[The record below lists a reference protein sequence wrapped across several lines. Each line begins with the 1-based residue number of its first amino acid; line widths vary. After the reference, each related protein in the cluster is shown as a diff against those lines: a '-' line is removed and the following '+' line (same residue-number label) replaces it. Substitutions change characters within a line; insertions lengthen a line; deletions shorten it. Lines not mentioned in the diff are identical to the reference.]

1 MGEATH
7 RDFSDYSVTNDAVKT
22 ESRTPLPEGT
32 VLVGIGLFIAGIS
45 AYVFFKIGQQA
56 LGQDGF
62 KPIVAMWFIM
72 FALAPGFF
80 LPIEQEVSRALAHRR
95 ALSQGGRP
103 IVRRVAP
110 LALAMLLIIVVAV
123 VALAPVV
130 NDNLFEG
137 YGIVTLALLI
147 AMGTY
152 APLHLARG
160 ICSGSGRFGSYG
172 VIIGMDGAI
181 RVIGC
186 AVLWLTGVDRVGP
199 YALTIAFSPIIGV
212 LLVAAAGKLK
222 TEDGPPATW
231 SEVTP
236 NLGWLL
242 LGSLF
247 AAALVNAGPITV
259 DLLGDTAPAEVVT
272 RFGNAVI
279 FARIPLFLFQAVQA
293 ALLPRLARL
302 AAQRE
307 LTDFR
312 IGLRRLMYLVV
323 AVGVIGVVGAFLV
336 GPAALELVYE
346 GGIDRRTLTLLA
358 FASALY
364 MAAVAI
370 AQAVIALHGHATV
383 ALGWVV
389 GFVTFVLVAWLSSDD
404 LYLRVELALVASSV
418 AALIVFGMSIR
429 GRLASGARIDDESVI
444 EAFAERPLET

>member
-1 MGEATH
+1 MSAQTIK
-7 RDFSDYSVTNDAVKT
+7 NDRA
-22 ESRTPLPEGT
+22 PLPEGT
-32 VLVGIGLFIAGIS
+32 VVVGIGLFIAGIS

-80 LPIEQEVSRALAHRR
+80 LPIEQEISRALAHRR
-95 ALSQGGRP
+95 ALAQGGRP

-110 LALAMLLIIVVAV
+110 LAVAMLLVIVIAI

-152 APLHLARG
+152 APLHMARG

-186 AVLWLTGVDRVGP
+186 AVLWLSGVDNVGP

-212 LLVAAAGKLK
+212 LLVAATGRLA
-222 TEDGPPATW
+222 TSDGPSATW
-231 SEVTP
+231 GEVTP

-307 LTDFR
+307 LADFR
-312 IGLRRLMYLVV
+312 LGLRKLMYLVV
-323 AVGVIGVVGAFLV
+323 AVGVVGVVGAFLV
-336 GPAALELVYE
+336 GPATLELVYE

-364 MAAVAI
+364 MAALAI

-383 ALGWVV
+383 AIGWLS

-404 LYLRVELALVASSV
+404 LYLRVELALVASSL
-418 AALIVFGMSIR
+418 AALLVFGWSIKN
-429 GRLASGARIDDESVI
+429 RLARGNRPDGESVI
-444 EAFAERPLET
+444 EAFAERPLE

>member
-1 MGEATH
+1 M
-7 RDFSDYSVTNDAVKT
+7 SDSTTREDRA
-22 ESRTPLPEGT
+22 PLPEGT
-32 VLVGIGLFIAGIS
+32 LLVGIGLFIAGIS

-80 LPIEQEVSRALAHRR
+80 LPIEQEISRALAHRR
-95 ALSQGGRP
+95 ALGQGGRP

-110 LALAMLLIIVVAV
+110 LAVAMLLVIVIAI

-152 APLHLARG
+152 APLHMARG

-186 AVLWLTGVDRVGP
+186 AVLWLTGVDNVGP

-212 LLVAAAGKLK
+212 LLVAASGKL
-222 TEDGPPATW
+222 TTNVGPPATW
-231 SEVTP
+231 GEVTP

-259 DLLGDTAPAEVVT
+259 DLLGDTAPAAVVT

-312 IGLRRLMYLVV
+312 IGLRKLMYLVV
-323 AVGVIGVVGAFLV
+323 AVGLVGVVGAYLV
-336 GPAALELVYE
+336 GPATLQLVYE

-364 MAAVAI
+364 MAALAI

-383 ALGWVV
+383 AIGWLT
-389 GFVTFVLVAWLSSDD
+389 GFVTYVLVAWLSSDD
-404 LYLRVELALVASSV
+404 LYMRVELALVASSL
-418 AALIVFGMSIR
+418 AALLVFGWSIR
-429 GRLASGARIDDESVI
+429 NRLALGGRPDDESVI
-444 EAFAERPLET
+444 EAFAERPLE

>member
-1 MGEATH
+1 VSRQTP
-7 RDFSDYSVTNDAVKT
+7 NDDRA
-22 ESRTPLPEGT
+22 PLPAGT
-32 VLVGIGLFIAGIS
+32 LLVGIGLFIAGIS

-80 LPIEQEVSRALAHRR
+80 LPIEQEISRALAHRR
-95 ALSQGGRP
+95 ALGQGGQP
-103 IVRRVAP
+103 ILRRVAP
-110 LALAMLLIIVVAV
+110 LAVALLLVIVIAI

-152 APLHLARG
+152 APLHMARG

-186 AVLWLTGVDRVGP
+186 AVLWLTGVDNVGP
-199 YALTIAFSPIIGV
+199 YAMTIAFSPIIGV
-212 LLVAAAGKLK
+212 LIVAATGRL
-222 TEDGPPATW
+222 TTNDGPPATW
-231 SEVTP
+231 GEVTP

-259 DLLGDTAPAEVVT
+259 DLLGDTAPAAVVT

-307 LTDFR
+307 LADFR
-312 IGLRRLMYLVV
+312 VGLRKLLYLVV
-323 AVGVIGVVGAFLV
+323 AVGVVGVVGAFLI
-336 GPAALELVYE
+336 GPATLQLVYE

-364 MAAVAI
+364 MAALAI

-383 ALGWVV
+383 AIGWLS

-404 LYLRVELALVASSV
+404 LYLRVELALVASSL
-418 AALIVFGMSIR
+418 AALLVFGWSIKN
-429 GRLASGARIDDESVI
+429 RLARGGRPDGESVI
-444 EAFAERPLET
+444 EAFAERPLE

>member
-1 MGEATH
+1 M
-7 RDFSDYSVTNDAVKT
+7 SSVAGQDDRRL
-22 ESRTPLPEGT
+22 ESRAPLPEGT
-32 VLVGIGLFIAGIS
+32 VVVGIGLFIAGIS

-80 LPIEQEVSRALAHRR
+80 LPIEQEISRALAHRR
-95 ALSQGGRP
+95 ALAQGGRP

-110 LALAMLLIIVVAV
+110 LAVAMLLVIVIAI

-152 APLHLARG
+152 APLHMARG

-186 AVLWLTGVDRVGP
+186 AVLWLSGVDNVGP

-212 LLVAAAGKLK
+212 LLVAATGRL
-222 TEDGPPATW
+222 TTSDGPSATW
-231 SEVTP
+231 REVTP

-259 DLLGDTAPAEVVT
+259 DLLGDTAPAAVVT

-307 LTDFR
+307 LADFR
-312 IGLRRLMYLVV
+312 LGLRKLMYLVV
-323 AVGVIGVVGAFLV
+323 AVGVVGVVGAFLV
-336 GPAALELVYE
+336 GPATLELVYE

-364 MAAVAI
+364 MAALAI

-383 ALGWVV
+383 AIGWLS

-404 LYLRVELALVASSV
+404 LYLRVELALVASSL
-418 AALIVFGMSIR
+418 AALLVFGWSIKN
-429 GRLASGARIDDESVI
+429 RLARGNRPDDESVI
-444 EAFAERPLET
+444 EAFAERPLE

>member
-1 MGEATH
+1 
-7 RDFSDYSVTNDAVKT
+7 
-22 ESRTPLPEGT
+22 
-32 VLVGIGLFIAGIS
+32 
-45 AYVFFKIGQQA
+45 
-56 LGQDGF
+56 
-62 KPIVAMWFIM
+62 
-72 FALAPGFF
+72 
-80 LPIEQEVSRALAHRR
+80 
-95 ALSQGGRP
+95 
-103 IVRRVAP
+103 
-110 LALAMLLIIVVAV
+110 MLLLIVIVV

-137 YGIVTLALLI
+137 YGVVTLALLI

-160 ICSGSGRFGSYG
+160 ICSGSGHFGSYG

-186 AVLWLTGVDRVGP
+186 AVLWLAGIDRVGP

-212 LLVAAAGKLK
+212 LLVAASGKLK
-222 TEDGPPATW
+222 TQDGPPATW

-323 AVGVIGVVGAFLV
+323 FVGVIGVIGAFLV

-383 ALGWVV
+383 ALGWVT

-418 AALIVFGMSIR
+418 ASLLVFGWSIKR
-429 GRLASGARIDDESVI
+429 RMESGDRPDAESVI
-444 EAFAERPLET
+444 EAFAERPLE

>member
-1 MGEATH
+1 M
-7 RDFSDYSVTNDAVKT
+7 TNDAVKT
-22 ESRTPLPEGT
+22 ETRTPLPEGT

-418 AALIVFGMSIR
+418 AALIVFGMSIK

>member
-1 MGEATH
+1 LGEATH
-7 RDFSDYSVTNDAVKT
+7 RDFSDYAVTNDAVKT
-22 ESRTPLPEGT
+22 ETRTPLPEGT

-323 AVGVIGVVGAFLV
+323 AVGMIGVVGAFLV

-418 AALIVFGMSIR
+418 AALIVFGMSIK
-429 GRLASGARIDDESVI
+429 GRLASDARIDDESVI

>member
-1 MGEATH
+1 MSQPT
-7 RDFSDYSVTNDAVKT
+7 T
-22 ESRTPLPEGT
+22 EGRTPLPEGT
-32 VLVGIGLFIAGIS
+32 VAVGIGLFVAGIS

-80 LPIEQEVSRALAHRR
+80 LPIEQEVSRAIAHRR
-95 ALSQGGRP
+95 AVGQGGAP

-110 LALAMLLIIVVAV
+110 LAAGLLALIIAVIVV
-123 VALAPVV
+123 LTPII
-130 NDNLFEG
+130 NDDLFEG
-137 YGIVTLALLI
+137 YGVVTLCLVLGLI
-147 AMGTY
+147 SY

-172 VIIGMDGAI
+172 LIIGLDGAV

-186 AVLWLTGVDRVGP
+186 AALWLLGVDNVGA
-199 YALTIAFSPIIGV
+199 YALTIAVSPLVGV
-212 LLVAAAGKLK
+212 LAALIAGKLR
-222 TEDGPPATW
+222 TDPGPPASW

-236 NLGWLL
+236 NLSWLL

-259 DLLGDTAPAEVVT
+259 DLLGDTAPANVVT

-279 FARIPLFLFQAVQA
+279 FARVPLFLFQAVQA

-307 LTDFR
+307 LVEFR
-312 IGLRRLMYLVV
+312 VGLRRLLILVV
-323 AVGVIGVVGAFLV
+323 GVGIAGVVGAYLV
-336 GPAALELVYE
+336 GPQVLEFVYE

-364 MAAVAI
+364 MIAVAI
-370 AQAVIALHGHATV
+370 AQAVIALHGHALV
-383 ALGWVV
+383 AIGWMV
-389 GFVTFVLVAWLSSDD
+389 GFVTYLVLVVWTSDD
-404 LYLRVELALVASSV
+404 LYLRVELALVGSSI
-418 AALIVFGMSIR
+418 AALAVFALAIR
-429 GRLASGARIDDESVI
+429 AKLRRDVVADGESAI
-444 EAFAERPLET
+444 EAFAERLLD

>member
-1 MGEATH
+1 
-7 RDFSDYSVTNDAVKT
+7 VTSEPTKT

-95 ALSQGGRP
+95 ALTQGGRP
-103 IVRRVAP
+103 IVRRIAP
-110 LALAMLLIIVVAV
+110 LALAMLLVIVIAV

-186 AVLWLTGVDRVGP
+186 AVLWLSGIDRVGP

-312 IGLRRLMYLVV
+312 IGLRRLMYLVI
-323 AVGVIGVVGAFLV
+323 AVGVIGVIGAFLV
-336 GPAALELVYE
+336 GPAALEFVYE

-383 ALGWVV
+383 ALGWVI

-404 LYLRVELALVASSV
+404 LYLRVELALVASSI
-418 AALIVFGMSIR
+418 ATLIVFGLSIR
-429 GRLASGARIDDESVI
+429 SRLASGARPDDESVI
-444 EAFAERPLET
+444 EAFAERPLES

>member
-1 MGEATH
+1 MSLGASESSHA
-7 RDFSDYSVTNDAVKT
+7 R
-22 ESRTPLPEGT
+22 ESRAPLPEGT

-95 ALSQGGRP
+95 ALGQGGRP

-110 LALAMLLIIVVAV
+110 LALAMLLVIVIVV

-186 AVLWLTGVDRVGP
+186 AVLWLTGVDNVGP

-212 LLVAAAGKLK
+212 LLVAASGKL
-222 TEDGPPATW
+222 TTTDGPPATW

-247 AAALVNAGPITV
+247 AAGLVNAGPITV
-259 DLLGDTAPAEVVT
+259 DLLGDTAPAAVVT

-312 IGLRRLMYLVV
+312 SGLRKLMYLVV
-323 AVGVIGVVGAFLV
+323 AVGVIGVIGAFFV
-336 GPAALELVYE
+336 GPAALEFVYE

-383 ALGWVV
+383 AVGWLS
-389 GFVTFVLVAWLSSDD
+389 GFVTFVLIAWLSSDD
-404 LYLRVELALVASSV
+404 LYLRVELALVGSSL
-418 AALIVFGMSIR
+418 AALLVFGWSIKN
-429 GRLASGARIDDESVI
+429 RLARGDRPDQGSVI
-444 EAFAERPLET
+444 EAFAERPLE

>member
-1 MGEATH
+1 MTKEQSAPT
-7 RDFSDYSVTNDAVKT
+7 RS
-22 ESRTPLPEGT
+22 PIPEGT
-32 VLVGIGLFIAGIS
+32 VTVGIGLFVAGVS

-95 ALSQGGRP
+95 ALDQGGRP
-103 IVRRVAP
+103 VVRRVAP
-110 LALAMLLIIVVAV
+110 LATAMLLVIVIAV

-137 YGIVTLALLI
+137 YGIVTIALLI

-186 AVLWLTGVDRVGP
+186 ALLWMGGVDNVGP

-212 LLVAAAGKLK
+212 LLVAASGRLA
-222 TEDGPPATW
+222 TTDGPPATW

-242 LGSLF
+242 IGSLF

-259 DLLGDTAPAEVVT
+259 DLLGDTAPAETVT

-307 LTDFR
+307 LSSFKQ
-312 IGLRRLMYLVV
+312 GLRQLLMLVLVV
-323 AVGVIGVVGAFLV
+323 GLLGVVGAYLV
-336 GPAALELVYE
+336 GPDLLELIYD

-358 FASALY
+358 FASAIY

-383 ALGWVV
+383 ALGWLS

-404 LYLRVELALVASSV
+404 LYLRVELALVASSLV
-418 AALIVFGMSIR
+418 SLAIFGWSIR
-429 GRLASGARIDDESVI
+429 RRLDRGDRPDDETVI
-444 EAFAERPLET
+444 EAFAERPLE

>member
-1 MGEATH
+1 
-7 RDFSDYSVTNDAVKT
+7 
-22 ESRTPLPEGT
+22 
-32 VLVGIGLFIAGIS
+32 
-45 AYVFFKIGQQA
+45 
-56 LGQDGF
+56 
-62 KPIVAMWFIM
+62 
-72 FALAPGFF
+72 
-80 LPIEQEVSRALAHRR
+80 
-95 ALSQGGRP
+95 
-103 IVRRVAP
+103 
-110 LALAMLLIIVVAV
+110 MLLVIVIAI

-152 APLHLARG
+152 APLHMARG

-186 AVLWLTGVDRVGP
+186 AVLWLSGVDNVGP

-212 LLVAAAGKLK
+212 LLVAATGRLA
-222 TEDGPPATW
+222 TSDGPSATW
-231 SEVTP
+231 GEVTP

-307 LTDFR
+307 LADFR
-312 IGLRRLMYLVV
+312 LGLRKLMYLVV
-323 AVGVIGVVGAFLV
+323 AVGVVGVVGAFLV
-336 GPAALELVYE
+336 GPATLELVYE

-364 MAAVAI
+364 MAALAI

-383 ALGWVV
+383 AIGWLS

-404 LYLRVELALVASSV
+404 LYLRVELALVASSL
-418 AALIVFGMSIR
+418 AALLVFGWSIKN
-429 GRLASGARIDDESVI
+429 RLARGNRPDDESVI
-444 EAFAERPLET
+444 EAFAERPLE